1 MAIDLLSIEPH
12 KVSKNLSGYITY
24 IYGEAKIGKTSLA
37 AQAEDCLL
45 IATERGY
52 NAISGIVPI
61 DVPDWRTM
69 RQVYNDLKRK
79 EVQAR
84 FKTIIVDTVDLA
96 AAYCTKYI
104 CNQKEVEDL
113 GDLGWGKGYKLMRS
127 EFESVFNGLAQLGYS
142 IIFISHV
149 NRVVDEKTGVV
160 TIGPTLSPSRVNDII
175 RNMADI
181 YGWAHYSDDE
191 NSTGDRILTLRSDSD
206 DISCG
211 CRFKYIPAEIPFSY
225 NDLVKALKF
234 AVEEEEKHN
243 GKDAVT
249 DESNIPVY
257 QQEDVSVLLEE
268 FKEILAQLKN
278 NVTKERFNSKWAPFI
293 GKLIVKNLG
302 EGKKI
307 YDATND
313 QYEQVGRIIDD
324 LKEEMGNGI

>member
-1 MAIDLLSIEPH
+1 L
-12 KVSKNLSGYITY
+12 
-24 IYGEAKIGKTSLA
+24 KIGKTSLA

-52 NAISGIVPI
+52 NAISGIVPV

-69 RQVYNDLKRK
+69 RQVFNDLKRK
-79 EVQAR
+79 EVRER
-84 FKTIIVDTVDLA
+84 FKTLIVDTVDLA

-175 RNMADI
+175 RNMSDI

-191 NSTGDRILTLRSDSD
+191 NSTGDRILTLRTDSD

-225 NDLVKALKF
+225 KDLVKALRY

-249 DESNIPVY
+249 DEVPNTVAPKENI
-257 QQEDVSVLLEE
+257 EDLFAE
-268 FKEILAQLKN
+268 FKDILGKLQAN
-278 NVTKERFNSKWAPFI
+278 TSKEHFNSKWAPFI
-293 GKLIVKNLG
+293 TKLIHKNLG

-307 YDATND
+307 YDATSD
-313 QYEQVGRIIDD
+313 QCEQVGRIIDD
-324 LKEEMGNGI
+324 LKEEIGSGI